1 MTEFLKNNINIKDF
15 IWLLIILI
23 PISIAW
29 TNIEKE
35 QSQQRIEIEEM
46 KFQQRES
53 RKEVNE
59 KFDKILIEITDVKIE
74 LQNKK
79 NIENK

>member
-23 PISIAW
+23 PMSIAW

-35 QSQQRIEIEEM
+35 QSQQRSEIEEM
-46 KFQQRES
+46 KLQQRES
-53 RKEVNE
+53 RNEVND

-74 LQNKK
+74 LQRKK
-79 NIENK
+79 NIENQ